1 MVRLYGIKNCDSVRK
16 AVKFL
21 KAHDI
26 PYEFIDFRETPVDET
41 TIRKWLE
48 KTDLKT
54 LFNTRGT
61 TYRTLGL
68 KALDLSDEEKT
79 VWLAKENMLI
89 KRPVLEFEDKVIVGY
104 NESEY
109 QNTLLHS

>member
-21 KAHDI
+21 KAHEI
-26 PYEFIDFRETPVDET
+26 PFAFIDVRETPVDEN

-48 KTDLKT
+48 KSDLKT

-68 KALDLSDEEKT
+68 KALDLSDEEKIG
-79 VWLAKENMLI
+79 WLAKENMLI

-109 QNTLLHS
+109 QNTLLHP

>member
-21 KAHDI
+21 KAHEI
-26 PYEFIDFRETPVDET
+26 PFAFIDFRETPVDEN

-48 KTDLKT
+48 KSDLKT

-68 KALDLSDEEKT
+68 KALDLSDEEKIG
-79 VWLAKENMLI
+79 WLAKENMLI

-109 QNTLLHS
+109 QNTLLHP

>member
-26 PYEFIDFRETPVDET
+26 PYEFIDFRERPVDEA

-68 KALDLSDEEKT
+68 KALDLSDEEKID
-79 VWLAKENMLI
+79 WLAKENMLI

-109 QNTLLHS
+109 QNTLLHT

>member
-16 AVKFL
+16 AAKFL

-26 PYEFIDFRETPVDET
+26 PYEFIDFRATAVDEAT
-41 TIRKWLE
+41 VCKWLE
-48 KTDLKT
+48 KTDLET

-68 KALDLSDEEKT
+68 KTLDLSDEEKIE
-79 VWLAKENMLI
+79 WLAKENMLI

-109 QNTLLHS
+109 QNTLLHP